1 MAVLL
6 LLFWTLFWKANG
18 SSFLYGEAEP
28 VKKMESVICCCK
40 YHGTNVLRIAL
51 RINLLF
57 LFTWFLVTFSF
68 IYTCLAPLSTIIL
81 CQPNRP
87 WKKTV
92 QRLKFILLVKSTE
105 ENTSLIKAKNFN
117 YIDINKIGLFDRN
130 NRNSRLSCR
139 LHINLYYVFVLPV
152 QHSSSQPNKGTMHVY
167 RWLLATHW
175 TTHREQN
182 YDRKSFM

>member
-1 MAVLL
+1 MTDTQMSWLHI
-6 LLFWTLFWKANG
+6 LFKDRGSTFIVILNTFLEGKLFL
-18 SSFLYGEAEP
+18 FFYGEAEP

-87 WKKTV
+87 WKHC
-92 QRLKFILLVKSTE
+92 
-105 ENTSLIKAKNFN
+105 
-117 YIDINKIGLFDRN
+117 
-130 NRNSRLSCR
+130 NS
-139 LHINLYYVFVLPV
+139 LPV
-152 QHSSSQPNKGTMHVY
+152 QAKHSTPKLPTVG
-167 RWLLATHW
+167 LLAT
-175 TTHREQN
+175 RLCI
-182 YDRKSFM
+182 MA